1 MIDCKIWNESNDNM
15 YFNIKVYKIGAKII
29 ENQNK
34 KDIFIKIN
42 INMLRNFLSKLESM
56 SDCALKRE
64 AWVPEL
70 LRVGELCFGEWLA
83 LWFKDKL
90 LNPSNTWT

>member
-1 MIDCKIWNESNDNM
+1 M

-34 KDIFIKIN
+34 KDIIIKIN
-42 INMLRNFLSKLESM
+42 INMLRNFLNKFESM

-64 AWVPEL
+64 A
-70 LRVGELCFGEWLA
+70 
-83 LWFKDKL
+83 
-90 LNPSNTWT
+90 